1 MHNTAIVGIGIILYC
16 IGMYEYTYIIYDIY
30 THIVYLQKI
39 TMKFTDDFKSPK
51 LCVMEKI
58 YLQLQ
63 LLKRMLHSIVE
74 VERFVGY

>member
-1 MHNTAIVGIGIILYC
+1 MHNTAIVGIGIILYY
-16 IGMYEYTYIIYDIY
+16 IGMYEYTYIIY
-30 THIVYLQKI
+30 VYLQKI